1 MNTEEN
7 SQEAQA
13 SPSSGE
19 NSIPLW
25 GAATDIGRVRKENQ
39 DAFVG
44 LPEIG
49 LFLVSDGMGGAPG
62 GKLAADIVIGVLP
75 KMLKARLRRFRNPR
89 PRAIRYWLKYEILKL
104 SRNVLARS
112 ASEPGLKGMGATL
125 VLVLCQCNRLHI
137 AHMGD
142 SRAYLFR
149 NRSLVQLT
157 DDHSVVGFLLRQ
169 GEITQS
175 ETEQHPAR
183 GTLTRCIGMQADV
196 KADVKTVAPKK
207 GDRILLCSDGLHGMV
222 SENEISAILDANPNP
237 GEACQA
243 LIDAANKVG
252 GKDNIT
258 AVMVDWAE
266 CPAST
271 ALPHALHQE

>member
-7 SQEAQA
+7 SQEVQA

-19 NSIPLW
+19 NLSLLW
-25 GAATDIGRVRKENQ
+25 EASTDIGRVRKENQ

-62 GKLAADIVIGVLP
+62 GKLAADIVVGILP
-75 KMLKARLRRFRNPR
+75 KMLEARLRRLRNPW

-125 VLVLCQCNRLHI
+125 VLVLCQYNRLHI
-137 AHMGD
+137 AHVGD

-175 ETEQHPAR
+175 EAKKHPAR
-183 GTLTRCIGMQADV
+183 GTLTRCIGMPADV
-196 KADVKTVAPKK
+196 KADVRTMVPKK

-222 SENEISAILDANPNP
+222 PETEISAILDANPIP
-237 GEACQA
+237 GEACQP

-258 AVMVDWAE
+258 AIVVDLPG
-266 CPAST
+266 CPTST
-271 ALPHALHQE
+271 ALTHHPHNG